1 MRSVVCVVI
10 CGLAAFNVS
19 ANAQA
24 QAQAQA
30 QAKEK
35 ASSTGR
41 GSAVSAPKRAPSASK
56 PALGTSPRSGAR
68 AASAAKQAPA
78 DGASTPK
85 PAPDTS
91 PRSDAPAAST
101 AKQAPADGGSAPN
114 PAPGASPTSDA
125 RVADLQ
131 LLEAQNEL
139 LIKRVKLLEAQNERF
154 VARIH
159 ELESER
165 SKSPGNRSVE
175 VVGPV
180 VPPPANLRQR
190 VDEAC
195 GVTVPA
201 ASGANDITLISSQ
214 RRARIDQ
221 ELRLPGAERVDI
233 ESIDA
238 DVCFDEISPDYVQ
251 VSLSGMRQQAVTADD
266 STQLGRW
273 LVSAAPHGVRIRLPS
288 GSECGTLLDLL
299 QDRAIWVENGD
310 NLSRCERDA
319 FGGTRIDPTK
329 IEGYSGVIVVKVTR
343 G

>member
-19 ANAQA
+19 VNAQA
-24 QAQAQA
+24 QD
-30 QAKEK
+30 KEK

-41 GSAVSAPKRAPSASK
+41 GSAVSTPKRAPSASK
-56 PALGTSPRSGAR
+56 PALGTSPRS
-68 AASAAKQAPA
+68 
-78 DGASTPK
+78 
-85 PAPDTS
+85 
-91 PRSDAPAAST
+91 DAPAAST
-101 AKQAPADGGSAPN
+101 AKQTPADGGSAPN

-175 VVGPV
+175 VVGQVVAPPV

-214 RRARIDQ
+214 WRARIDQ

-238 DVCFDEISPDYVQ
+238 DVCFDELSPDYVQ
-251 VSLSGMRQQAVTADD
+251 VSLSGMRRQAVTADD

-273 LVSAAPHGVRIRLPS
+273 LVNAAPHGVRIRLPS

-319 FGGTRIDPTK
+319 FGGTHIDPTK